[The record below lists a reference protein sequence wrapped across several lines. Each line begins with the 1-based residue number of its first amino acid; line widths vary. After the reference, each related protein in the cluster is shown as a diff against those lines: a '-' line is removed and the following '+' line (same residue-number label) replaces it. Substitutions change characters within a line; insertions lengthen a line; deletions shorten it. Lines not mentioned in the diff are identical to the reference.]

1 MLKISVLE
9 IVLSSETY
17 IPYTE
22 SQKRR
27 RRMNR
32 LLKIVYIKWRALTQ
46 YNIGGWSVFSFRM
59 T

>member
-32 LLKIVYIKWRALTQ
+32 LFKTVYIKWRALTQ
-46 YNIGGWSVFSFRM
+46 YNIGG
-59 T
+59 